1 MAFGLGTLYEGPLAS
16 YGLLAAAVLAGILIV
31 LLLIG
36 ADSDELRGAGL
47 AAAVA
52 AFVVL
57 VPLVVAVLG
66 KDYYIPRALIPA
78 WIPLVVVI
86 GAACTAPRLR
96 IPGGILAGVLLTGFV
111 LAQVK
116 ISGDPQY
123 QRPDWRGVAQALG
136 APSGPRAIIAYDGT
150 LATDPLITY
159 VRGIPW
165 TQPTGPVHVGEVD
178 VVGYTWQMLHD
189 PLPPGVKKLGSKRVN
204 GYLVDRF
211 AVDPAWGPSPTAIAS
226 SARGLLV
233 PAPAS
238 PAVLIQPR

>member
-1 MAFGLGTLYEGPLAS
+1 M
-16 YGLLAAAVLAGILIV
+16 
-31 LLLIG
+31 
-36 ADSDELRGAGL
+36 
-47 AAAVA
+47 
-52 AFVVL
+52 L

-136 APSGPRAIIAYDGT
+136 APSGTRAIIADDGT

-159 VRGIPW
+159 VHGI
-165 TQPTGPVHVGEVD
+165 
-178 VVGYTWQMLHD
+178 
-189 PLPPGVKKLGSKRVN
+189 R
-204 GYLVDRF
+204 
-211 AVDPAWGPSPTAIAS
+211 GPSRPVRSTLARWTS
-226 SARGLLV
+226 SATPGRCSTIRCRPGSRSSGQS
-233 PAPAS
+233 A
-238 PAVLIQPR
+238 